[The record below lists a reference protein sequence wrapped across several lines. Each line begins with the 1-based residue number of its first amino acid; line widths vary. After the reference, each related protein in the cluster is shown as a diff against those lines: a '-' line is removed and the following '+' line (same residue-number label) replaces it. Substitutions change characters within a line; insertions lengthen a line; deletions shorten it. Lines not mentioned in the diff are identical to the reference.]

1 MKKMKVAAGAN
12 SLVFQSNRVT
22 TVGFNMPNSEALD
35 AAAAAVEA
43 ARLGVGV
50 LAWWW
55 RWWTGTT
62 RDTTPQETGVPTA
75 PTRGS
80 LTDLAL
86 ARSTAERL

>member
-1 MKKMKVAAGAN
+1 MQPVLTHSYQA
-12 SLVFQSNRVT
+12 SVE
-22 TVGFNMPNSEALD
+22 FNTPNSEALD
-35 AAAAAVEA
+35 AAAAAIEA
-43 ARLGVGV
+43 AWLSVGV

-55 RWWTGTT
+55 WWWRRRWTRTT
-62 RDTTPQETGVPTA
+62 RNTTPQETGVPTA